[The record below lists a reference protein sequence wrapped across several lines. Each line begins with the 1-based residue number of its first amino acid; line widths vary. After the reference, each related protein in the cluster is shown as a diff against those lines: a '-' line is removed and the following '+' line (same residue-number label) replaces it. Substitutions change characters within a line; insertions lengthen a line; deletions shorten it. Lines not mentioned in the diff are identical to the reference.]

1 MTTKILMRPVTFAQR
16 AEMIQDNLG
25 LLQTN
30 IANNCEK
37 GLNADAIVLVQV
49 IMKQLHYME
58 MSSSTR
64 LEIHFLFR
72 LQKKL
77 LEMLVHNVYTNRQQN
92 GINSNTV

>member
-16 AEMIQDNLG
+16 AEMIQNNLG
-25 LLQTN
+25 LLRTN

-37 GLNADAIVLVQV
+37 GFNADAIILVQV

-58 MSSSTR
+58 KSSSTR

-77 LEMLVHNVYTNRQQN
+77 LEMLVHNVYTNRQQD
-92 GINSNTV
+92 GTSSNTV

>member
-1 MTTKILMRPVTFAQR
+1 MTTKVLMRPVTFAQR

-37 GLNADAIVLVQV
+37 SLNADAIILVQV
-49 IMKQLHYME
+49 IMKQLRNLE
-58 MSSSTR
+58 QSSSTR

-77 LEMLVHNVYTNRQQN
+77 LEMLIHNVYTNRQRN
-92 GINSNTV
+92 GTSSNTV